1 MIPLGTPGGV
11 ALRMHAAFVVLAA
24 AAWRLGHGRALWAGL
39 LALLAHE
46 AAHVLAARA
55 MGLRVEALELMP
67 FGGVARLAPGPLSPR
82 AESAIAA
89 AGPVASLLSAGLT
102 AMCGYLFPAVRGRLE
117 TFLTFNLT
125 LAVLNLL
132 PALPLDGGR
141 ILRAQLQ
148 RRLSYGAATRIAAW
162 AGVAAGAALLSLA
175 AACALRGAY
184 NLTLPTMGVF
194 LLLAAVSELR
204 ALPEGQMQA
213 YLHRYDGVHTGET
226 YAVHQVAAHAS
237 MRAREALRMLRHN
250 RYNVLRVVDG
260 RMRTIGEMDE
270 GALLSAIAEGRGT
283 APLGELLAF
292 DRRRRM

>member
-1 MIPLGTPGGV
+1 MRLFTLGRTELRVHPLVVVVVT
-11 ALRMHAAFVVLAA
+11 AACVLGRLDELLLCACAVTLHELSHAA
-24 AAWRLGHGRALWAGL
+24 AAHAFACP
-39 LALLAHE
+39 
-46 AAHVLAARA
+46 VPS
-55 MGLRVEALELMP
+55 VELMP